1 MTNTCPAG
9 HQSDTTD
16 YCSVCGA
23 LIEDLGDAASVD
35 PESVDPR
42 SADVDAV
49 DVSADAP
56 DPSTATQRRAPKPP
70 PGEPCPECKTPRM
83 PEDRYCEVC
92 GHDFEGSVDQP
103 TWSAI
108 VTADRAFFD
117 RNAAADLAFPDD
129 AHERTFTLEADV
141 ISIGRRSPRHDT
153 LPDIDLGEPPADPG
167 VSRQHA
173 RLQRTD
179 DNGYVLVDCGSA
191 NGTFLGDSRVALV
204 VDEPTPLV
212 HGTRIH
218 LGAWTSIVIQIQ
230 PAPASDAP
238 EAS

>member
-1 MTNTCPAG
+1 MTITCPAG

-16 YCSVCGA
+16 YCNECGA
-23 LIEDLGDAASVD
+23 LIEGFGD
-35 PESVDPR
+35 PESDDPE
-42 SADVDAV
+42 AVDAT
-49 DVSADAP
+49 SGGAAAAEP

-70 PGEPCPECKTPRM
+70 PGEPCPKCHTPRG
-83 PEDRYCEVC
+83 PDDRYCEVD
-92 GHDFEGSVDQP
+92 GYDFEAPSVEGA
-103 TWSAI
+103 TWCAI
-108 VTADRAFFD
+108 VSADRAFFD

-129 AHERTFTLEADV
+129 APDRTFTLEGDV

-153 LPDIDLGEPPADPG
+153 MPDIDLGEPPADPG

-179 DNGYVLVDCGSA
+179 DGGYVLVDCGSA
-191 NGTFLGDSRVALV
+191 NGTFLDDSRAALA

-212 HGTRIH
+212 HGTRIS

-230 PAPASDAP
+230 PAPAPDA
-238 EAS
+238 S